1 MKAAGAAKALQ
12 LEECAMSKLAD
23 RPIQSVAVTTLPTK
37 YGVFRMHVYADAT
50 GHEHVALTVGTVA
63 DGAPVLARIHSECL
77 TGDVFGSHRCDC
89 GEQLQQSLARLQAA
103 GRGVLLYLRQEGR
116 GIGLTNKIRAYA
128 LQEGGLD
135 TVDANRAL
143 GLPDDMRDYR
153 VAAAMLLDLDVR
165 SVALITNNP
174 LKIDGLEAGGVHVV
188 ERLPVHVPPN
198 RYNKPYMEA
207 KRERMGHLV

>member
-1 MKAAGAAKALQ
+1 MSE
-12 LEECAMSKLAD
+12 LEGRIVQC
-23 RPIQSVAVTTLPTK
+23 VATTTLPTT
-37 YGVFRMHVYADAT
+37 YGIFRMRVYADAA
-50 GHEHVALTVGTVA
+50 GHEHVALAVGVLD
-63 DGAPVLARIHSECL
+63 DGGPVLARIHSECL

-89 GEQLQQSLARLQAA
+89 GEQLQQSMARLQAA
-103 GRGVLLYLRQEGR
+103 QRGVLLYLRQEGR

-153 VAAAMLLDLDVR
+153 VAAAMLLDLGVR

-174 LKIDGLEAGGVHVV
+174 LKIDGLERGGVRVV

-198 RYNKPYMEA
+198 GYNQPYIDA
-207 KRERMGHLV
+207 KRERMGHLA

>member
-1 MKAAGAAKALQ
+1 MFN
-12 LEECAMSKLAD
+12 LED
-23 RPIQSVAVTTLPTK
+23 RLIQSVAVTTLPTK
-37 YGVFRMHVYADAT
+37 YGVFRMHVYADGA
-50 GHEHVALTVGTVA
+50 GQEHVALTVGTLDEA
-63 DGAPVLARIHSECL
+63 APVLVRMHSECL

-89 GEQLQQSLARLQAA
+89 GEQLQQSMARLQAA

-174 LKIDGLEAGGVHVV
+174 LKIDGLELGGVHVV
-188 ERLPVHVPPN
+188 ERLPVHVLPN
-198 RYNKPYMEA
+198 HYNKPYLEA
-207 KRERMGHLV
+207 KRERMGHLA